1 MGDLRRVTAPHRL
14 AALFFSYLAACLV
27 APSHCPPDARDKRMV
42 ATLACAKADM
52 CNATR
57 DVRFGPIA
65 DIAYATLGRFDDKA
79 RTPFLVAQ

>member
-1 MGDLRRVTAPHRL
+1 
-14 AALFFSYLAACLV
+14 
-27 APSHCPPDARDKRMV
+27 MV

-79 RTPFLVAQ
+79 RKPFLVAQ